1 MIKRSALKKVF
12 GFYTEYAAFFDRE
25 LSLAMNICEVQ
36 KMKKVKNVLEFYVEF
51 KLYGKKTKRRKRMG
65 PNDAT
70 LTTGISRLLATV
82 QASANSVGMLPDTT
96 GRGGGGSGK
105 GGKKGSRGKA
115 NSISDSLGSVMKTAI
130 IPTDSGRQSVCSD
143 DQSTSED

>member
-70 LTTGISRLLATV
+70 LTTGISHSTKL
-82 QASANSVGMLPDTT
+82 S
-96 GRGGGGSGK
+96 
-105 GGKKGSRGKA
+105 
-115 NSISDSLGSVMKTAI
+115 
-130 IPTDSGRQSVCSD
+130 PTRPSQNH
-143 DQSTSED
+143 TPTKH

>member
-1 MIKRSALKKVF
+1 
-12 GFYTEYAAFFDRE
+12 
-25 LSLAMNICEVQ
+25 
-36 KMKKVKNVLEFYVEF
+36 
-51 KLYGKKTKRRKRMG
+51 MG

-82 QASANSVGMLPDTT
+82 QASANSVGMLPDS
-96 GRGGGGSGK
+96 RGLGGGSGK
-105 GGKKGSRGKA
+105 GGKKPTRGKA

-143 DQSTSED
+143 EQSTSED

>member
-1 MIKRSALKKVF
+1 MCRKSKRNCLYEFCKSCFKANFRTVKK
-12 GFYTEYAAFFDRE
+12 A
-25 LSLAMNICEVQ
+25 
-36 KMKKVKNVLEFYVEF
+36 
-51 KLYGKKTKRRKRMG
+51 KRRKRTG

-82 QASANSVGMLPDTT
+82 QASANSVGMLPDP
-96 GRGGGGSGK
+96 RK
-105 GGKKGSRGKA
+105 NKNRALVRKN

-143 DQSTSED
+143 DQSTSEAKGVQSSIFDSQITRKFELTSDRD